1 MTGASTPNDVRGRG
15 GAAQPGTDRGAAG
28 QPGTGRLFDEVV
40 AAKVIMLAT
49 LLRRSQ
55 ALRYQKMVGLALVES
70 RMVTRIGTSGPMSL
84 NTLAEQIGIGKSQ
97 SSRVVSNLV
106 ERGLVN
112 RTRNPAN
119 PREVE
124 LTLSPEGQSIFD
136 LLLEAGAIRNKELTG
151 NIPEKDLAVV
161 HRVLATMIE
170 SARGLLEADQKLL
183 GDGTEEDLQ
192 L

>member
-1 MTGASTPNDVRGRG
+1 MKGPATRRAGEG
-15 GAAQPGTDRGAAG
+15 GAERKSQ
-28 QPGTGRLFDEVV
+28 LFDDVV

-84 NTLAEQIGIGKSQ
+84 NMLADQIGIGKSQ

-106 ERGLVN
+106 ERGLVH
-112 RTRNPAN
+112 RERNPAN

-124 LTLSPEGQSIFD
+124 LTLSPDGQAMFD
-136 LLLEAGAIRNKELTG
+136 LLLNAGAIRNQELTG
-151 NIPEKDLAVV
+151 GIPEKDLAVV
-161 HRVLATMIE
+161 HKVLATLIDR
-170 SARGLLEADQKLL
+170 ARGLLESDQQAH
-183 GDGTEEDLQ
+183 GDGALPSDEDLQ